1 MLSFMKSM
9 HLRGNEDDK
18 IQPSSMLDRLS
29 EKLSIDSEFSPP
41 STPTPSLFQ
50 SVAARAIP
58 CVDIKVRIVHGINK
72 IANYL
77 TFKKKTLTATL
88 AYETSINQQI
98 NIQYQKLQFHVDR
111 GVVNHEI
118 SLIITLS
125 VID

>member
-29 EKLSIDSEFSPP
+29 EKLSINSEFSPP

-58 CVDIKVRIVHGINK
+58 CVDIKVRVVHGINK
-72 IANYL
+72 ITNYL
-77 TFKKKTLTATL
+77 TFKKKPLTATL

-111 GVVNHEI
+111 GVVYHESSQEI
-118 SLIITLS
+118 THLI
-125 VID
+125 